1 MGELKNWKYW
11 LLVVVCIISFA
22 IIGCNSM
29 IDRITPAEMPKRT
42 AEYVGMD
49 PNIEVVSL
57 RDAKI
62 IKDDVLILHRNAQL
76 SLLRF
81 AQDDELAYKDALA
94 FIEMSIEEAQGLQ
107 DIVVGTSEQPFSVL
121 GILAGLTGGAAIGKV
136 MKRKGDYSPAEFEA
150 GLVKAKAEV
159 QS

>member
-1 MGELKNWKYW
+1 MTELKNWKYW
-11 LLVVVCIISFA
+11 LLVMVCIISFA

-94 FIEMSIEEAQGLQ
+94 FIETSIEEAQGLQ

-150 GLVKAKAEV
+150 GLAKAKAEA
-159 QS
+159 

>member
-11 LLVVVCIISFA
+11 LLVVVCVISFA

-62 IKDDVLILHRNAQL
+62 IKDDVIIKHRDSQL
-76 SLLRF
+76 ALLRF
-81 AQDDELAYKDALA
+81 AQDDDLAYKDALA
-94 FIEMSIEEAQGLQ
+94 FIEMSIEESQGLQ
-107 DIVVGTSEQPFSVL
+107 DIVVGSIDQPFSVL
-121 GILAGLTGGAAIGKV
+121 GMLAPLAGGLAIGKV
-136 MKRKGDYSPAEFEA
+136 LKRKGDYSPAEFEA
-150 GLVKAKAEV
+150 GLAKAKTEA
-159 QS
+159 